1 MPRVNP
7 YRPEH
12 DYSTE
17 APTASGIMLFIGLVA
32 LIVLA
37 AVMWASVSPT
47 DMQPGAT
54 GNPSISEPAT
64 PATPRTPSP
73 TPAPAP
79 AE

>member
-12 DYSTE
+12 DYSSE
-17 APTASGIMLFIGLVA
+17 APATSGIMLFVGLVA
-32 LIVLA
+32 IIVLA
-37 AVMWASVSPT
+37 AVMWASVSPP
-47 DMQPGAT
+47 DVQPGAA
-54 GNPSISEPAT
+54 GNPGISA

-73 TPAPAP
+73 GP